1 MELYRLSYIL
11 IIISA
16 YIKMGRKRTPRWIK
30 ILIAI
35 IIILLIV
42 DIILNLCFGITL
54 DPVDRLLFKK

>member
-1 MELYRLSYIL
+1 
-11 IIISA
+11 
-16 YIKMGRKRTPRWIK
+16 MGRKRTPRWIK

>member
-1 MELYRLSYIL
+1 
-11 IIISA
+11 
-16 YIKMGRKRTPRWIK
+16 MGRKRTPRWIK

-54 DPVDRLLFKK
+54 DPVDRMLFKK

>member
-1 MELYRLSYIL
+1 
-11 IIISA
+11 
-16 YIKMGRKRTPRWIK
+16 MGRKRTPRWIK

-42 DIILNLCFGITL
+42 DIILNLCFGITI